1 MAELRRALTRL
12 DTTALAVGTM
22 IGTGI
27 LLKPAL
33 MLQEAGSP
41 ALVLLAWVVGGVLT
55 LFATLTYAELGA
67 LFPRA
72 GGEYV
77 YLREAYGRG
86 PAFVFGSA
94 RYLVSGGSS
103 AAYGVAFATFLAAL
117 VPLAPS
123 ARTLVAVA
131 TIAALTAVNCAGVL
145 VGGRLQTVVASAKVL
160 GLLVLVA
167 GLGVAAARGTVSFA
181 SFAQTAGPV
190 DGARGGTAGFGA
202 AVLASVWA
210 YAGWFMV
217 SMAAGEVKDPRRV
230 LPFALTAASLVVV
243 ALYLLVNV
251 AFLTALPLDA
261 IATANSTAF
270 PTAPSVANRA
280 ATVLLGAPGAAF
292 ATLLFLVAVVGSLNG
307 TLLAVPRI
315 PYAMARDGLFP
326 AAFGRVGERSRAP
339 VWSVAALGA
348 LGIVLA
354 STGTFD
360 QLTTTVTF
368 VYCVGFA
375 ANSLG
380 LFVLR
385 RRVPAAERP
394 FSVPGYPVVPGLFF
408 VGSILLMGNTVFT
421 NPREAITATALF
433 GACGVAY
440 LVFRRR
446 AHISTPEKTPTELD
460 SGSNDPTIRRS
471 AIQSREDLPG
481 EEARD
486 GATAP
491 NALPAPTRPA
501 PERTSTS

>member
-67 LFPRA
+67 LVPRA

-86 PAFVFGSA
+86 PAFVFGAA

-103 AAYGVAFATFLAAL
+103 AAYGVAFATFLSAL
-117 VPLAPS
+117 VPLEPS

-145 VGGRLQTVVASAKVL
+145 VGGRLQTLVASAKVL

-167 GLGVAAARGTVSFA
+167 GLAVAAARGTLSFESLA
-181 SFAQTAGPV
+181 RGAAPV
-190 DGARGGTAGFGA
+190 DGARGGPAGFGA

-230 LPFALTAASLVVV
+230 LPFALTTASLVVI

-261 IATANSTAF
+261 IATANSTSF

-280 ATVLLGAPGAAF
+280 ATVLLGAPGAVF

-315 PYAMARDGLFP
+315 PYAMARDGVFP

-354 STGTFD
+354 FTGTFD

-375 ANSLG
+375 ANALG

-385 RRVPAAERP
+385 RRLPGERP
-394 FSVPGYPVVPGLFF
+394 FPVPGYPVVPGLFF
-408 VGSILLMGNTVFT
+408 VGSILLMGNTVVT
-421 NPREAITATALF
+421 NPREAITAIGLF
-433 GACGVAY
+433 GVSGVAY
-440 LVFRRR
+440 LLFRRR
-446 AHISTPEKTPTELD
+446 AHASSPEKAPGELD
-460 SGSNDPTIRRS
+460 GGSNGSSGSAGS
-471 AIQSREDLPG
+471 AIQTRGVVSG
-481 EEARD
+481 VEAGD
-486 GATAP
+486 GAP

-501 PERTSTS
+501 PERASTS